1 MQWQGPL
8 GFGLTLCFLKGGH
21 LKGRREWVDDDPR
34 ETGCF
39 FLRLMGWYQVEVA
52 VYVVYVCICMY
63 VHLMVCSGLC
73 CAVLAMCVLGGEYGE
88 REGRR
93 DGGTDGWMDVS
104 IEGRMDERTVCM

>member
-1 MQWQGPL
+1 
-8 GFGLTLCFLKGGH
+8 

-52 VYVVYVCICMY
+52 VYVVYLCICMY

-93 DGGTDGWMDVS
+93 DGRMDGCEHRGADGWTDSLYVNEPRRRDCIVYIPVPYDCS
-104 IEGRMDERTVCM
+104 RR